1 MVEAKLQA
9 VLSAP
14 AAQKAAALDALFAGV
29 TANDIK
35 TMLDTLTSEQ
45 ISMADAKPVL
55 VAISAKGLASF
66 QNDDCVA
73 LCNYAMEKFA
83 PRKQFFTKEDAAFR
97 RAVVD
102 VYDARDDFYEA
113 VEALKGIQYEGDCYD
128 DKIEDWLNIAT
139 YYFEMKDSTAAESY
153 VTKVMHIL
161 HHTEDSE
168 KILRY
173 RMAYAKV
180 QDSNRDFLNAS
191 QGYYNASNLP
201 GVSTEQVE
209 ELLDCAL
216 TTTILAP
223 SGPRKA
229 RSIAILYNDERV
241 KSNQFYDLLAKMF
254 VGEVIRQ
261 EHVQEFKAKLEDFQN
276 VMMSDGY
283 SVLDKALI
291 EHNIVVISK
300 IYMNIRFSELGNFLN
315 IQPE

>member
-1 MVEAKLQA
+1 M
-9 VLSAP
+9 
-14 AAQKAAALDALFAGV
+14 
-29 TANDIK
+29 
-35 TMLDTLTSEQ
+35 
-45 ISMADAKPVL
+45 
-55 VAISAKGLASF
+55 
-66 QNDDCVA
+66 
-73 LCNYAMEKFA
+73 
-83 PRKQFFTKEDAAFR
+83 FR
-97 RAVVD
+97 RALVD

-113 VEALKGIQYEGDCYD
+113 IETLKGISYDGDCYE
-128 DKIEDWLNIAT
+128 DKIEDWLNTAT
-139 YYFEMKDSTAAESY
+139 YFFELNDSTAAESF

-161 HHTEDSE
+161 HHTQDNE

-180 QDSNRDFLNAS
+180 QDSNRDFLNAA

-201 GVSTEQVE
+201 GCELEQVE

-229 RSIAILYNDERV
+229 RSIAILYNDERI
-241 KSNQFYDLLAKMF
+241 KSNQFYDLLSKMF

-261 EHVQEFKAKLEDFQN
+261 EHVVDFKAKLADFQN
-276 VMMSDGY
+276 VVGADGY

-291 EHNIVVISK
+291 EHNIVVISR

-315 IQPE
+315 I